1 MDRDP
6 PIIRPP
12 RTARDRRT
20 SRRDPVAFPARRRD
34 RIAHHE
40 TLRRRSS
47 PQPDAVE
54 TDRPA
59 DRARVIAWPLKRW
72 HWRGVADMQATSRI
86 LTTGRSRWVG
96 KPRIPA
102 LFSRRPAPGHRVA
115 SGWPNDSWP
124 GVKPIRP
131 NQAAPSSRSRRRS
144 RAPPGSLSRCANSS
158 PNASCQAT
166 RRRQPDSRT
175 HHRARV
181 LTIARHRQ
189 DTPADRRSAA
199 AGSLLEP
206 VLGACSGR
214 ESHRIGQ

>member
-1 MDRDP
+1 M
-6 PIIRPP
+6 IRPP
-12 RTARDRRT
+12 RGPDCRT
-20 SRRDPVAFPARRRD
+20 SRRDPEASPARGGD

-54 TDRPA
+54 TNRPA

-131 NQAAPSSRSRRRS
+131 NQAAPSSRSRRRG
-144 RAPPGSLSRCANSS
+144 PPGRSVAARIPHRTRLVKPPEGDSQTAARTTALASSQLLGTARTRQRIGAPRLRALFWNRCWEPALVV
-158 PNASCQAT
+158 
-166 RRRQPDSRT
+166 SRT
-175 HHRARV
+175 ASV
-181 LTIARHRQ
+181 SSIARR
-189 DTPADRRSAA
+189 
-199 AGSLLEP
+199 
-206 VLGACSGR
+206 
-214 ESHRIGQ
+214 